1 MLGDCPL
8 EKQEFAL
15 HWMPFMGSVMSHYET
30 VTVPYSQDG

>member
-1 MLGDCPL
+1 M